1 MKSVKMLLRLCLFLL
16 LTAPVYAQQ
25 LQLEVK
31 ELAPQVWVHTSF
43 GVFGGKTFPSNGL
56 IVATTDG
63 VLLIDTAWGEEQTEQ
78 LLSWVQENLQQPV
91 KMCLITH
98 AHDDRMGGIAVL
110 QKQQIPV
117 LSSAL
122 TAELAPGKN
131 LGKPDPTLAVG
142 KKQKIGGQQFEVFFP
157 GAGHSP
163 DNLVVYLPRQ
173 QILFGGCLVKDVTAT
188 NLGNLADADLESWPK
203 AIQELQQRFPKTK
216 TVVPG
221 HGHWSDTKALDRT
234 LQLLQQHANK

>member
-1 MKSVKMLLRLCLFLL
+1 MKSLKKLLRIFLFFAL
-16 LTAPVYAQQ
+16 AVPAYAQE
-25 LQLEVK
+25 LKLEVK

-43 GVFGGKTFPSNGL
+43 GVFGGQTFPSNGL
-56 IVATTDG
+56 IVATVDG

-78 LLSWVQENLQQPV
+78 LLNWVQENLQQPV
-91 KMCLITH
+91 KMCLVTH

-110 QKQQIPV
+110 QQQQIPV

-131 LGKPDPTLAVG
+131 LGMPDPRLAVG
-142 KKQKIGGQQFEVFFP
+142 KKQKMGGQQFEAYFP

-163 DNLVVYLPRQ
+163 DNLVVYLPKQ

-188 NLGNLADADLESWPK
+188 NLGNLADADLQSWPQ
-203 AIQELQQRFPKTK
+203 AIRQLQQRYPKTK

-221 HGHWSDTKALDRT
+221 HGPCSNTSALDHT
-234 LQLLQQHANK
+234 LELLQQHTKK